1 MDIRAPIKYNVQ
13 LNKKE
18 KDLIVY
24 SMYLENVLILFYSYR
39 YKCENMRTLYI
50 NDTKMI
56 ASLVGSRQ
64 LRYMSLTGLWIL
76 CEEWLAEEA
85 RPSPRVD
92 GTVSDI
98 PDVRQPGGRPDGL
111 CLPAVPCR
119 LEHQPCHCCLQWR
132 QNPASLTFQCRLKTG
147 HSLGVLQGFSSS

>member
-1 MDIRAPIKYNVQ
+1 MDIRAPIKYNDQ

-24 SMYLENVLILFYSYR
+24 SMYLGNVLVLFYSYR
-39 YKCENMRTLYI
+39 YKCENTRTLYN

-76 CEEWLAEEA
+76 C
-85 RPSPRVD
+85 
-92 GTVSDI
+92 
-98 PDVRQPGGRPDGL
+98 
-111 CLPAVPCR
+111 
-119 LEHQPCHCCLQWR
+119 
-132 QNPASLTFQCRLKTG
+132 
-147 HSLGVLQGFSSS
+147 